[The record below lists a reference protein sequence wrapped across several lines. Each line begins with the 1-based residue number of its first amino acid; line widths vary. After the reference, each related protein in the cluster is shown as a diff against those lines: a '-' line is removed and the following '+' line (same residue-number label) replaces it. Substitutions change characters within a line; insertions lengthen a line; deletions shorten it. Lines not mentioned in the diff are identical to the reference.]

1 MYDDDYYDD
10 SPYDLYDQSPI
21 VYDKIDMGETT
32 IYYSYW
38 RDYNIRFKKAH

>member
-1 MYDDDYYDD
+1 MYDDYD
-10 SPYDLYDQSPI
+10 SYNYDFYDQSPI

-38 RDYNIRFKKAH
+38 RDYGLPK